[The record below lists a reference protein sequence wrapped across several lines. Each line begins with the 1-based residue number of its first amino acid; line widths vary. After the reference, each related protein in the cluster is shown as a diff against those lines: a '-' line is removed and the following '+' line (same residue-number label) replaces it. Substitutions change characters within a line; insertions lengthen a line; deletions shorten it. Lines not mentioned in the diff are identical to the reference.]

1 MNGDDLIYPE
11 FPLRLMD
18 LATPTKIVRSLYH
31 MNILPKLL
39 GLAQTTSFVIKATQ
53 LVQGV
58 FSRQDK
64 LQI

>member
-11 FPLRLMD
+11 ISPRLMD
-18 LATPTKIVRSLYH
+18 LTTPTKIVRSWYH
-31 MNILPKLL
+31 TNILPKLL
-39 GLAQTTSFVIKATQ
+39 GLAQTASFAIKATK

-58 FSRQDK
+58 FNKQDK